1 MKSNYY
7 ALGLDFGTK
16 SVRCL
21 AVNIASGEER
31 AVAVSEYLDGV
42 ITDKLPGTSIT
53 LDRDWALQNP
63 QNWLDSLNKVVHQ
76 VLKDGKIKPET
87 WQILK
92 MDRSNAWKMEFT

>member
-7 ALGLDFGTK
+7 TLGLDFGTE

-21 AVNIASGEER
+21 AVNIASGEEN

-63 QNWLDSLNKVVHQ
+63 QNWLDSLNEGCSPSPQ
-76 VLKDGKIKPET
+76 GWED
-87 WQILK
+87 
-92 MDRSNAWKMEFT
+92 